1 MAFPSLDEVVHQL
14 RAIAED
20 ENIDAEAKLK
30 DLDVDSLDVMEWIF
44 EIEGQAKFDID
55 AALYDK
61 DVLERSTVRDFYE
74 SIKHAASA

>member
-1 MAFPSLDEVVHQL
+1 MAFPSLDEVLQQL

-20 ENIDAEAKLK
+20 DSIDADSRLK

-44 EIEGQAKFDID
+44 EIEGQAKLEID
-55 AALYDK
+55 ESLYDQ